1 MRIGSDAAF
10 VCGYLLDELLGGGR
24 ELSASVYS
32 VPCVSSYEARS
43 RTKLRNAEPAEVAG
57 PSDFSR
63 MSDDNG
69 SEQTARCKQPLSMRF
84 CGKSDG
90 AIRLSPGNFLAIRLQ
105 SDIPE
110 LDLHRRSDVY
120 LHADQSFGST
130 FLRVVVHDDAHH
142 MAVDQMDQRMAPSDY
157 VALVPSVAVD
167 L

>member
-1 MRIGSDAAF
+1 MPVCSVSRILRTRSVSEFVRIGSDAAF

-43 RTKLRNAEPAEVAG
+43 RTKLRNAEPAEVVG

-90 AIRLSPGNFLAIRLQ
+90 AIRLIARKLPCDPSSVGYSGTRSSSAV
-105 SDIPE
+105 
-110 LDLHRRSDVY
+110 RRVPACRSV
-120 LHADQSFGST
+120 
-130 FLRVVVHDDAHH
+130 LRK
-142 MAVDQMDQRMAPSDY
+142 Y
-157 VALVPSVAVD
+157 VPAGRRPRRHSSHGR
-167 L
+167 